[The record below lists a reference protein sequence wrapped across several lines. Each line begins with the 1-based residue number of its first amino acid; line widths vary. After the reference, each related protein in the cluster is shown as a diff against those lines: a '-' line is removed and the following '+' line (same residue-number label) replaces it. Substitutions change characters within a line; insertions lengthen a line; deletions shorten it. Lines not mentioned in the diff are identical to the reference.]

1 MSTSP
6 DELEQRAERA
16 VRRGELL
23 VALELFDAVLAQ
35 RPEDE
40 RVRMRMESVRALLQP
55 SELVHRRR
63 AEPEEAAP
71 DKEPLSDAEEGEL
84 HASSG
89 RFAEA
94 TQAYQRALARNPENA
109 LIRERLE
116 ELEQLAPPGSRAVD
130 DGLAT
135 APRLEAVAR
144 EGPAGSSRAA
154 RAADS
159 AFRPLEARPGSTPP
173 PQRAPPEGSRPPS
186 AAAGPAT
193 QNPQGLPRG
202 GGQRAPTNAALLPSD
217 TVEMLK
223 ALLTRIQ
230 GGRRSKRADA

>member
-6 DELEQRAERA
+6 DQLEQRAERA

-23 VALELFDAVLAQ
+23 VALELFDAALAQ

-40 RVRMRMESVRALLQP
+40 RVRLRMESVRALLQP

-63 AEPEEAAP
+63 TEPEETAP
-71 DKEPLSDAEEGEL
+71 GAEPLSDAEEGEL

-94 TQAYQRALARNPENA
+94 TEAYQRALSRNPENG

-130 DGLAT
+130 DGLAG

-144 EGPAGSSRAA
+144 ADVAGSSRAA

-159 AFRPLEARPGSTPP
+159 AFRPLETRPGSSPP
-173 PQRAPPEGSRPPS
+173 LQSVQPGGRPPAAPARPAAQKPPAPPRTGGQKAPAP
-186 AAAGPAT
+186 AAP
-193 QNPQGLPRG
+193 LPR
-202 GGQRAPTNAALLPSD
+202 D
-217 TVEMLK
+217 TVDMLN
-223 ALLTRIQ
+223 ALLTRIR
-230 GGRRSKRADA
+230 GGKRSKRADA

>member
-6 DELEQRAERA
+6 DQLEQRAERA

-23 VALELFDAVLAQ
+23 VALELFDAALAQ

-40 RVRMRMESVRALLQP
+40 RVRLRMESVRALLQP

-63 AEPEEAAP
+63 TEPEETAP
-71 DKEPLSDAEEGEL
+71 GAEPLSDAEEGEL

-94 TQAYQRALARNPENA
+94 TEAYQRALSRNPENG

-130 DGLAT
+130 DGLAG

-144 EGPAGSSRAA
+144 ADVAGPRRPCPPRGPEPA
-154 RAADS
+154 RAAADRWTKS
-159 AFRPLEARPGSTPP
+159 TRACRTAAARHGRHAQRPAHPDPGRKTLEARRRLIPHGS
-173 PQRAPPEGSRPPS
+173 
-186 AAAGPAT
+186 
-193 QNPQGLPRG
+193 G
-202 GGQRAPTNAALLPSD
+202 G
-217 TVEMLK
+217 
-223 ALLTRIQ
+223 
-230 GGRRSKRADA
+230 